1 MDPATISIPGI
12 GCMTRKFLSYRVSRD
27 QFSTM
32 LVAVDLSG
40 SDNHQLD
47 LDRLH
52 HWNIVFEAPWGCET
66 TMPLQALRGRG
77 AVEEMR

>member
-1 MDPATISIPGI
+1 MYPLYVSVESLQEKPSVSCFRMSMDPATISIPGI

-52 HWNIVFEAPWGCET
+52 H
-66 TMPLQALRGRG
+66 
-77 AVEEMR
+77 